1 MKRGFLNSKKAK
13 DQLEPLHNHGAV
25 GSHSKSKIVP
35 RIMTFSNLNTEAV
48 QGILAKPAE
57 PYAVIHFP
65 SLELTQSKEPSSICI
80 FRPSTCDK
88 ITKTPGFYTPPPRL
102 NPTDVVFTKNMPNM
116 GVGLFSKRSVECR
129 QVLFSERPLLIYPLR
144 FRMAISDGLSEEEV
158 TKMGDMKFEK
168 ILQLALSEM
177 TKEDVNAYMSLSNCH
192 PESPPL
198 YGIARTNVFGT
209 GTDIED
215 SEAEGKAPYG
225 VIGTL
230 ASRINHRYV
239 V

>member
-1 MKRGFLNSKKAK
+1 MGIVRDGVGTMEVELWETYSQQSHMYISFKGNVRRGESWA
-13 DQLEPLHNHGAV
+13 
-25 GSHSKSKIVP
+25 S
-35 RIMTFSNLNTEAV
+35 
-48 QGILAKPAE
+48 
-57 PYAVIHFP
+57 
-65 SLELTQSKEPSSICI
+65 
-80 FRPSTCDK
+80 
-88 ITKTPGFYTPPPRL
+88 YTPPPRL

-116 GVGLFSKRSVECR
+116 GVGLFSKHTVECR

-209 GTDIED
+209 GTDIE
-215 SEAEGKAPYG
+215 EAEGKAPYG
-225 VIGTL
+225 VIE
-230 ASRINHRYV
+230 S
-239 V
+239 